1 MFCSLKKFIE
11 FFFGPRSRFIGNT
24 KKLSLLKRFCR
35 SSSDGIS
42 SLHGSHH
49 VAQKLTRR
57 RLPSKSFKV
66 NLLPFS
72 SSNVLENP
80 DFLEIINS
88 SAVSVQIYKGL
99 QIVKIMAYTIKK
111 LLLKKN
117 FLINIKTIN

>member
-1 MFCSLKKFIE
+1 
-11 FFFGPRSRFIGNT
+11 
-24 KKLSLLKRFCR
+24 
-35 SSSDGIS
+35 
-42 SLHGSHH
+42 
-49 VAQKLTRR
+49 
-57 RLPSKSFKV
+57 LPSKSFKV